1 MESFKVLTV
10 EIGRKFA
17 RQARLYMLV
26 YDGKPNASIPQKEIE
41 KMRRQFRC
49 HRDMGR
55 SCIGFIESVWRWSIG
70 IAMKRENFEEKWNKN
85 NDTKSSA
92 GKKEGVKFM
101 EVI

>member
-17 RQARLYMLV
+17 RQARSYMLV
-26 YDGKPNASIPQKEIE
+26 YAGKPNASIPQKEIE

-70 IAMKRENFEEKWNKN
+70 ISKKKNFNEKWVKN
-85 NDTKSSA
+85 NDTKLA
-92 GKKEGVKFM
+92 VKKKGA
-101 EVI
+101 IIITQ